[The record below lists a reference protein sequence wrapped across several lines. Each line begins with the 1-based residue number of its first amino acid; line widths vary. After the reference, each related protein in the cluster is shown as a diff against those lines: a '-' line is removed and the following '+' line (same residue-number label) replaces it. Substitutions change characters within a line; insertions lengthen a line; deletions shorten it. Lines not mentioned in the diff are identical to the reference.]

1 MVGSKSTLSC
11 DVPLAA
17 FAAAP
22 SSAALALSGELGS
35 YILVMTGFGAAPAA
49 GGGAGAGAGGGVG
62 ADPPKHIIIL
72 LVLKLLVLRKLFV

>member
-1 MVGSKSTLSC
+1 
-11 DVPLAA
+11 VPLAA

-22 SSAALALSGELGS
+22 SSAALPLSGELGS

-62 ADPPKHIIIL
+62 VPPKHIIIL

>member
-22 SSAALALSGELGS
+22 SSAALPLSGELGS

-49 GGGAGAGAGGGVG
+49 GGGAVAGAGGGVG
-62 ADPPKHIIIL
+62 VPPKHIIIL